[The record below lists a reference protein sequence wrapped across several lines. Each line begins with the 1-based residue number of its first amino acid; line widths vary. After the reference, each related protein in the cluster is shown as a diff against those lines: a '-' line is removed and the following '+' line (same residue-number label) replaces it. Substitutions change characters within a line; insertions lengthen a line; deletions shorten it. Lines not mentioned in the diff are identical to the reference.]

1 MLITRR
7 ECLMTGTAAAAT
19 AIAPLAAN
27 AQQPYPSGLNI
38 KIVVP
43 FAPGGSIDVIGRIIA
58 DRLTAKW
65 GVPVVIENVSGAAGD
80 AGHRLVAKGP
90 ADGTLFLLVAVPFI
104 TNQFLRPHLSYDLER
119 DVIPV
124 SCVAR
129 LPNLLVVTKRLP
141 VNSVAELIAYAEA
154 NPGKLN
160 YGSPGA
166 GSSIHLTAELFKR
179 LTGTKMTH
187 VAYRGSAPAMNDLVA
202 GHIDLMFNNIT
213 SSIDPVRQGQVRGLA
228 VTSAQRSPLAPEF
241 PTVAETVPGFDVS
254 AFFGIGVRAGTSTE
268 IVAKIEKDVVAL
280 SKEASVR
287 DRFAQLVTEAVG
299 SSSAEFTRYLAE
311 ERARWGP
318 LIRELG
324 IRAD

>member
-1 MLITRR
+1 
-7 ECLMTGTAAAAT
+7 
-19 AIAPLAAN
+19 
-27 AQQPYPSGLNI
+27 
-38 KIVVP
+38 
-43 FAPGGSIDVIGRIIA
+43 
-58 DRLTAKW
+58 
-65 GVPVVIENVSGAAGD
+65 
-80 AGHRLVAKGP
+80 VAKGP

-213 SSIDPVRQGQVRGLA
+213 SSIDPVRQDQVRGLA

>member
-1 MLITRR
+1 M
-7 ECLMTGTAAAAT
+7 AAS
-19 AIAPLAAN
+19 
-27 AQQPYPSGLNI
+27 AQRPYPSGLNI
-38 KIVVP
+38 KIIVP
-43 FAPGGSIDVIGRIIA
+43 FAPGGSIDLIGRIIA
-58 DRLTAKW
+58 DRLTVKW
-65 GVPVVIENVSGAAGD
+65 SVPVVIENVSGATGD
-80 AGHRLVAKGP
+80 VGHRLVANGP
-90 ADGTLFLLVAVPFI
+90 ADGTLFLLMAAPFI
-104 TNQFLRPHLSYDLER
+104 TNQFLRPHLSNDLER
-119 DVIPV
+119 DFIPI
-124 SCVAR
+124 SCVTR
-129 LPNLLVVTKRLP
+129 MPNLLLVTKSLP

-166 GSSIHLTAELFKR
+166 GSSIHLTAELFKH

-187 VAYRGSAPAMNDLVA
+187 VAYRGSAPAMNDLIA
-202 GHIDLMFNNIT
+202 GHIELMFNNIT
-213 SSIDPVRQGQVRGLA
+213 SSIDPVRQGQVKGLA
-228 VTSAQRSPLAPEF
+228 VTSAHRSPLVPEF

-287 DRFAQLVTEAVG
+287 DRLGKLVTEAVG
-299 SSSAEFTRYLAE
+299 SSSEEFTRYLAE

-318 LIRELG
+318 LIKELG